1 MRDYSISQLTIFDYL
16 GNEYIGDL
24 QRLVLCLEQ
33 IEFQPL
39 VQSLDSDRGNGR
51 DDYPNQTMFFILVSM
66 FLFQRLQF
74 EQMRRTLSG
83 NPALRSLAGISDA
96 ECIALRIQPVP
107 GEDAFT
113 HFLDRL
119 GEKHE
124 MLIAMF
130 NGIRER
136 VFNEIGSYCIDC
148 AGDGKSLDSF
158 APNVHPS
165 HPAKDRR
172 GEADATYSLKIHTYT
187 SESGVRKGKK
197 ETHYG
202 FRKHTI
208 VDCRTELPVISEVYP
223 ANIDERG
230 VMESLFDK
238 LPVRY
243 KERMVHLSLD
253 RGHGSTALLQKV
265 RMAGIIPI
273 VDKRMMK
280 KKDELIRYR
289 ETDFYYND
297 RGEACYLDADCGN
310 NSISPDTGY
319 PANFIRTTYK
329 GYDKQRACLRYHC
342 KGRQVRIYICD
353 NPRIF
358 NEVARDSKK
367 FKREYNK
374 RTSVERFHSRLD
386 QGFGFE
392 SHTIRR
398 LTKMRTMSLVGDII
412 MLALALAHKKQGS
425 KKYASLFDF
434 DLPSLF

>member
-1 MRDYSISQLTIFDYL
+1 MVYCVQRKIQEVQLMRDYSISQLTIFDYL

-51 DDYPNQTMFFILVSM
+51 NDYPNQTMFFILVSM

-96 ECIALRIQPVP
+96 ECIAPRIQPVP
-107 GEDAFT
+107 SEDAFT

-148 AGDGKSLDSF
+148 AGDGKYLDSF

-187 SESGVRKGKK
+187 SESGERKGKK
-197 ETHYG
+197 E
-202 FRKHTI
+202 R
-208 VDCRTELPVISEVYP
+208 DP
-223 ANIDERG
+223 
-230 VMESLFDK
+230 
-238 LPVRY
+238 
-243 KERMVHLSLD
+243 
-253 RGHGSTALLQKV
+253 
-265 RMAGIIPI
+265 
-273 VDKRMMK
+273 
-280 KKDELIRYR
+280 
-289 ETDFYYND
+289 
-297 RGEACYLDADCGN
+297 
-310 NSISPDTGY
+310 
-319 PANFIRTTYK
+319 
-329 GYDKQRACLRYHC
+329 
-342 KGRQVRIYICD
+342 
-353 NPRIF
+353 PRI
-358 NEVARDSKK
+358 
-367 FKREYNK
+367 
-374 RTSVERFHSRLD
+374 
-386 QGFGFE
+386 
-392 SHTIRR
+392 
-398 LTKMRTMSLVGDII
+398 
-412 MLALALAHKKQGS
+412 
-425 KKYASLFDF
+425 
-434 DLPSLF
+434 